1 MIQLLPFDSNLFGYS
16 VGSLLWE
23 ETSKESLLLEEAK
36 DFKLVY
42 IFSDQ
47 ALFFT
52 HPHILQVDI
61 KITFEKQLLPGNP
74 VNGIFPFEKEHLL
87 TITPEERE
95 MLRYLALESGK
106 FSRFRLDPRLTH
118 DEFERLYRF
127 WIDQAMISGNLLQ
140 AEKNKGMVS
149 FSQKKEKGKIELIA
163 VLPENQQMGWG
174 KKLVQAAE
182 HLLFER
188 GVKTLQISTQ
198 ESNLL
203 AMHLYRNLGYQIT
216 EKTFVYHYWRGSQ
229 FITS

>member
-16 VGSLLWE
+16 VGSLLWD
-23 ETSKESLLLEEAK
+23 ETCKESLLLEEAK

-42 IFSDQ
+42 IFSSQ
-47 ALFFT
+47 TLFFT
-52 HPHILQVDI
+52 HPHILEMNT

-74 VNGIFPFEKEHLL
+74 LKEILSFQKEHFLDM
-87 TITPEERE
+87 TPEERK
-95 MLRYLALESGK
+95 MLRFLALESGK

-118 DEFERLYRF
+118 EEFERLYHF
-127 WIDQAMISGNLLQ
+127 WIDEAMISGNLLLADKQ
-140 AEKNKGMVS
+140 EGMVS

-163 VLPENQQMGWG
+163 VHPDFRQMGWG

-188 GVKTLQISTQ
+188 GAKTLQISTQ
-198 ESNLL
+198 ESNLP
-203 AMHLYRNLGYQIT
+203 AIHLYKNLGYQIT
-216 EKTFVYHYWRGSQ
+216 DKTFVYHYWRGSQ